1 MQDNRE
7 LRDLLLDLSEDV
19 EAELRRYENAV
30 SIARALLRFELECA
44 MARADCDSEGV
55 NARLTNEFLNL
66 FRLRVSCLVSSDLYI
81 IFDAGEFAELSF
93 DNDAMLMCI
102 SNDFL
107 RALDVLFELVLGA
120 IEHYGREAI
129 IDAGLAGL
137 EIRTMIEVQSD
148 RNIVDLEGCLDEV
161 TEIRALSVLACASG
175 SLEDNRG
182 IQLCSCFRDTLYVP
196 TNGIFHYPLM
206 KSCSLIRTDF
216 IIA

>member
-1 MQDNRE
+1 
-7 LRDLLLDLSEDV
+7 
-19 EAELRRYENAV
+19 
-30 SIARALLRFELECA
+30 
-44 MARADCDSEGV
+44 
-55 NARLTNEFLNL
+55 
-66 FRLRVSCLVSSDLYI
+66 
-81 IFDAGEFAELSF
+81 
-93 DNDAMLMCI
+93 MLMCI

-182 IQLCSCFRDTLYVP
+182 IQLCSCFRDTLYDLHVVDVESSDCVAAV
-196 TNGIFHYPLM
+196 I
-206 KSCSLIRTDF
+206 SLLKQFRTSNDRH
-216 IIA
+216 IKYHLSLK